1 MEALVGD
8 VDVRLNQ
15 RCDHIPLRR
24 QALRLD
30 PRAQPDPKIHL
41 VIKIVEE
48 KLFSILTICC

>member
-48 KLFSILTICC
+48 KFFRF